1 MRLSRNASTKAIAL
15 LSAALLAVG
24 GIIIP
29 APTDAAIPDDS
40 LTTQHGDNLGAGPE
54 AKITLDTDKTEVKP
68 GDTVAAHV
76 EIEGTVPFPEVG
88 QWRYGES
95 DATAVIFSLQIDPR
109 LTVNDVDKLQFKWA
123 DGKERKPFNVQI
135 DAESN
140 VIAFEFASS
149 DVPLGPEPKMTV
161 DIPVTVNDDVQDGDE
176 LGVKVATE
184 VDLRPT
190 LDWTYD
196 NWEMRSTGDPC
207 LREAVGEL
215 TFDNPGRYGTWLA
228 DFWLGT
234 NSEYFELEGQPE
246 ITVRGPGGEDMTDQ
260 VFQDSSYPQVTHNPT
275 DRPKIFTGADGKDFS
290 NYRWLS
296 QSEWKI
302 NEQGMA
308 GDVWIPEGSTIF
320 VKQLVRSSRCSFD
333 PDREDFGAKVESR
346 NTPLYRQDVDEAV
359 LTVKKDPEPEP
370 KPSPTTSGSSSS
382 PSSTVTETEK
392 VCKPSESEGGQ
403 PSEPVEPTPGD
414 DGVVTVTTTVV
425 DPEGE
430 DCGSDPEP
438 EPSPTTSGSSSSP
451 SSTVTETEKVCKPS
465 ESEGG
470 QPSEPVEPTPGDD
483 GVVTVTTTVVDPEG
497 EDCGSDPEPEP
508 EPKPSPTTSGSS
520 SSPSSTVTETEKVCK
535 PSESEGGQPSE
546 PVEPTPGDDGV
557 VTVTTTVVD
566 PDDPNCPSG
575 GGDEPT
581 PAPSEDPD
589 PTPTNPEKSSKS
601 SLGWLLVPLIP
612 LLSSGK
618 SSAVPSGKPVPHSSV
633 PSTDEKRLEEKPQ
646 KEADNVLE
654 DTHQDG
660 ETNPHGP
667 TEKAPLVA
675 KPTSTQGTPTA
686 HTERFTGLANT
697 GASVLGLVL
706 CGLAALAAGL
716 FLVRRN
722 RKSTES

>member
-29 APTDAAIPDDS
+29 APTDAAIPDGS
-40 LTTQHGDNLGAGPE
+40 LTTQHGDDLGAGPE
-54 AKITLDTDKTEVKP
+54 AKITLGTDKTEVKP

-123 DGKERKPFNVQI
+123 DGKERKPFNVQT
-135 DAESN
+135 DAENN

-176 LGVKVATE
+176 LGLKVATE

-207 LREAVGEL
+207 LREAVGKL

-346 NTPLYRQDVDEAV
+346 NAPLYRQDVDEAV
-359 LTVKKDPEPEP
+359 LTVKKDPEPE
-370 KPSPTTSGSSSS
+370 S
-382 PSSTVTETEK
+382 
-392 VCKPSESEGGQ
+392 
-403 PSEPVEPTPGD
+403 
-414 DGVVTVTTTVV
+414 
-425 DPEGE
+425 
-430 DCGSDPEP
+430 
-438 EPSPTTSGSSSSP
+438 
-451 SSTVTETEKVCKPS
+451 
-465 ESEGG
+465 
-470 QPSEPVEPTPGDD
+470 
-483 GVVTVTTTVVDPEG
+483 
-497 EDCGSDPEPEP
+497 
-508 EPKPSPTTSGSS
+508 KPSPTTSGSS

>member
-54 AKITLDTDKTEVKP
+54 AKITLGTDKTEVKP

-123 DGKERKPFNVQI
+123 DGKERKPFNVQT
-135 DAESN
+135 DAENN

-190 LDWTYD
+190 LDWNYD

-308 GDVWIPEGSTIF
+308 GDGWIPEGSTIF

-346 NTPLYRQDVDEAV
+346 NAPLYRQDVDEAV
-359 LTVKKDPEPEP
+359 LTVKKDPEPE
-370 KPSPTTSGSSSS
+370 S
-382 PSSTVTETEK
+382 
-392 VCKPSESEGGQ
+392 
-403 PSEPVEPTPGD
+403 
-414 DGVVTVTTTVV
+414 
-425 DPEGE
+425 
-430 DCGSDPEP
+430 
-438 EPSPTTSGSSSSP
+438 
-451 SSTVTETEKVCKPS
+451 
-465 ESEGG
+465 
-470 QPSEPVEPTPGDD
+470 
-483 GVVTVTTTVVDPEG
+483 
-497 EDCGSDPEPEP
+497 
-508 EPKPSPTTSGSS
+508 KPSPTTSGSS

>member
-29 APTDAAIPDDS
+29 APTDAAVPDDS

-176 LGVKVATE
+176 LGLKVATE

-346 NTPLYRQDVDEAV
+346 NAPLYRQDVDEAV
-359 LTVKKDPEPEP
+359 LTVKKDPEPES

-425 DPEGE
+425 DPG
-430 DCGSDPEP
+430 
-438 EPSPTTSGSSSSP
+438 
-451 SSTVTETEKVCKPS
+451 
-465 ESEGG
+465 
-470 QPSEPVEPTPGDD
+470 
-483 GVVTVTTTVVDPEG
+483 
-497 EDCGSDPEPEP
+497 
-508 EPKPSPTTSGSS
+508 
-520 SSPSSTVTETEKVCK
+520 
-535 PSESEGGQPSE
+535 
-546 PVEPTPGDDGV
+546 
-557 VTVTTTVVD
+557 
-566 PDDPNCPSG
+566 DPNCPSG

>member
-29 APTDAAIPDDS
+29 APTDAAIPDGS
-40 LTTQHGDNLGAGPE
+40 LTTQHGDDLGAGPE
-54 AKITLDTDKTEVKP
+54 AKITLGTDKTEVKP

-346 NTPLYRQDVDEAV
+346 NAPLYRQDVDEAV
-359 LTVKKDPEPEP
+359 LTVKKD
-370 KPSPTTSGSSSS
+370 
-382 PSSTVTETEK
+382 
-392 VCKPSESEGGQ
+392 
-403 PSEPVEPTPGD
+403 
-414 DGVVTVTTTVV
+414 
-425 DPEGE
+425 
-430 DCGSDPEP
+430 
-438 EPSPTTSGSSSSP
+438 
-451 SSTVTETEKVCKPS
+451 
-465 ESEGG
+465 
-470 QPSEPVEPTPGDD
+470 
-483 GVVTVTTTVVDPEG
+483 
-497 EDCGSDPEPEP
+497 P

>member
-123 DGKERKPFNVQI
+123 DGKERKPFNVQT
-135 DAESN
+135 DAENN

-207 LREAVGEL
+207 LREAVGKL

-346 NTPLYRQDVDEAV
+346 NAPLYRQDVDEAV
-359 LTVKKDPEPEP
+359 LTVKKDPEPES
-370 KPSPTTSGSSSS
+370 KPSPTTSG
-382 PSSTVTETEK
+382 
-392 VCKPSESEGGQ
+392 
-403 PSEPVEPTPGD
+403 
-414 DGVVTVTTTVV
+414 
-425 DPEGE
+425 
-430 DCGSDPEP
+430 
-438 EPSPTTSGSSSSP
+438 
-451 SSTVTETEKVCKPS
+451 
-465 ESEGG
+465 
-470 QPSEPVEPTPGDD
+470 
-483 GVVTVTTTVVDPEG
+483 
-497 EDCGSDPEPEP
+497 
-508 EPKPSPTTSGSS
+508 

-660 ETNPHGP
+660 ETNPYGP

>member
-29 APTDAAIPDDS
+29 APTDAAIPDGS
-40 LTTQHGDNLGAGPE
+40 LTTQHGDDLGAGPE
-54 AKITLDTDKTEVKP
+54 AKITLGTDKTEVKP

-109 LTVNDVDKLQFKWA
+109 LTVNDVDKLQFRWA

-207 LREAVGEL
+207 LREAVGKL

-346 NTPLYRQDVDEAV
+346 NAPLYRQDVDEAV
-359 LTVKKDPEPEP
+359 LTVKKDPEPE
-370 KPSPTTSGSSSS
+370 S
-382 PSSTVTETEK
+382 
-392 VCKPSESEGGQ
+392 
-403 PSEPVEPTPGD
+403 
-414 DGVVTVTTTVV
+414 
-425 DPEGE
+425 
-430 DCGSDPEP
+430 
-438 EPSPTTSGSSSSP
+438 
-451 SSTVTETEKVCKPS
+451 
-465 ESEGG
+465 
-470 QPSEPVEPTPGDD
+470 
-483 GVVTVTTTVVDPEG
+483 
-497 EDCGSDPEPEP
+497 
-508 EPKPSPTTSGSS
+508 KPSPTTSGSS

-660 ETNPHGP
+660 ETNPYGP

>member
-190 LDWTYD
+190 LDWTYS

-215 TFDNPGRYGTWLA
+215 NFDNPGRYGTWLA

-246 ITVRGPGGEDMTDQ
+246 ITVRGPDGEDMTDQ

-346 NTPLYRQDVDEAV
+346 NAPLYRQDVDEAV

-370 KPSPTTSGSSSS
+370 KPSPTTSGSS

-392 VCKPSESEGGQ
+392 VCKPSESEGGE
-403 PSEPVEPTPGD
+403 PSEP
-414 DGVVTVTTTVV
+414 
-425 DPEGE
+425 
-430 DCGSDPEP
+430 
-438 EPSPTTSGSSSSP
+438 
-451 SSTVTETEKVCKPS
+451 
-465 ESEGG
+465 
-470 QPSEPVEPTPGDD
+470 
-483 GVVTVTTTVVDPEG
+483 
-497 EDCGSDPEPEP
+497 
-508 EPKPSPTTSGSS
+508 
-520 SSPSSTVTETEKVCK
+520 
-535 PSESEGGQPSE
+535 
-546 PVEPTPGDDGV
+546 
-557 VTVTTTVVD
+557 
-566 PDDPNCPSG
+566 
-575 GGDEPT
+575 
-581 PAPSEDPD
+581 
-589 PTPTNPEKSSKS
+589 
-601 SLGWLLVPLIP
+601 
-612 LLSSGK
+612 
-618 SSAVPSGKPVPHSSV
+618 
-633 PSTDEKRLEEKPQ
+633 
-646 KEADNVLE
+646 
-654 DTHQDG
+654 
-660 ETNPHGP
+660 
-667 TEKAPLVA
+667 
-675 KPTSTQGTPTA
+675 
-686 HTERFTGLANT
+686 
-697 GASVLGLVL
+697 
-706 CGLAALAAGL
+706 
-716 FLVRRN
+716 
-722 RKSTES
+722 

>member
-40 LTTQHGDNLGAGPE
+40 LTTQHGDDLGAGPE
-54 AKITLDTDKTEVKP
+54 AKITLGTDKTEVKP

-207 LREAVGEL
+207 LREAVGKL

-346 NTPLYRQDVDEAV
+346 NAPLYRQDVDEAV
-359 LTVKKDPEPEP
+359 LTVKKD
-370 KPSPTTSGSSSS
+370 
-382 PSSTVTETEK
+382 
-392 VCKPSESEGGQ
+392 
-403 PSEPVEPTPGD
+403 
-414 DGVVTVTTTVV
+414 
-425 DPEGE
+425 
-430 DCGSDPEP
+430 
-438 EPSPTTSGSSSSP
+438 
-451 SSTVTETEKVCKPS
+451 
-465 ESEGG
+465 
-470 QPSEPVEPTPGDD
+470 
-483 GVVTVTTTVVDPEG
+483 
-497 EDCGSDPEPEP
+497 P

>member
-29 APTDAAIPDDS
+29 APTDAAIPDGS
-40 LTTQHGDNLGAGPE
+40 LTTQHGDDLGAGPE
-54 AKITLDTDKTEVKP
+54 AKITLGTDKTEVKP

-109 LTVNDVDKLQFKWA
+109 LTVNDVDKLQFRWA

-207 LREAVGEL
+207 LREAVGKL

-346 NTPLYRQDVDEAV
+346 NAPLYRQDVDEAV
-359 LTVKKDPEPEP
+359 LTVKKDPEPES
-370 KPSPTTSGSSSS
+370 KPSPTTSG
-382 PSSTVTETEK
+382 
-392 VCKPSESEGGQ
+392 
-403 PSEPVEPTPGD
+403 
-414 DGVVTVTTTVV
+414 
-425 DPEGE
+425 
-430 DCGSDPEP
+430 
-438 EPSPTTSGSSSSP
+438 
-451 SSTVTETEKVCKPS
+451 
-465 ESEGG
+465 
-470 QPSEPVEPTPGDD
+470 
-483 GVVTVTTTVVDPEG
+483 
-497 EDCGSDPEPEP
+497 
-508 EPKPSPTTSGSS
+508 

-660 ETNPHGP
+660 ETNPYGP

>member
-29 APTDAAIPDDS
+29 APTDAAIPDGS
-40 LTTQHGDNLGAGPE
+40 LTTQHGDDLGAGPE
-54 AKITLDTDKTEVKP
+54 AKITLGTDKTEVKP

-123 DGKERKPFNVQI
+123 DGKERKPFNVQT
-135 DAESN
+135 DAENN

-346 NTPLYRQDVDEAV
+346 NAPLYRQDVDEAV
-359 LTVKKDPEPEP
+359 LTVKKDPEPE
-370 KPSPTTSGSSSS
+370 S
-382 PSSTVTETEK
+382 
-392 VCKPSESEGGQ
+392 
-403 PSEPVEPTPGD
+403 
-414 DGVVTVTTTVV
+414 
-425 DPEGE
+425 
-430 DCGSDPEP
+430 
-438 EPSPTTSGSSSSP
+438 
-451 SSTVTETEKVCKPS
+451 
-465 ESEGG
+465 
-470 QPSEPVEPTPGDD
+470 
-483 GVVTVTTTVVDPEG
+483 
-497 EDCGSDPEPEP
+497 
-508 EPKPSPTTSGSS
+508 KPSPTTSGSS

-660 ETNPHGP
+660 ETNPYGP

>member
-29 APTDAAIPDDS
+29 APTDAAVPDDS

-176 LGVKVATE
+176 LGLKVATE

-207 LREAVGEL
+207 LREAVGKL

-346 NTPLYRQDVDEAV
+346 NAPLYRQDVDEAV
-359 LTVKKDPEPEP
+359 LTVKKDPEPE
-370 KPSPTTSGSSSS
+370 S
-382 PSSTVTETEK
+382 
-392 VCKPSESEGGQ
+392 
-403 PSEPVEPTPGD
+403 
-414 DGVVTVTTTVV
+414 
-425 DPEGE
+425 
-430 DCGSDPEP
+430 
-438 EPSPTTSGSSSSP
+438 
-451 SSTVTETEKVCKPS
+451 
-465 ESEGG
+465 
-470 QPSEPVEPTPGDD
+470 
-483 GVVTVTTTVVDPEG
+483 
-497 EDCGSDPEPEP
+497 
-508 EPKPSPTTSGSS
+508 KPSPTTSGSS

>member
-123 DGKERKPFNVQI
+123 DGKERKPFNVQT
-135 DAESN
+135 DAENN

-190 LDWTYD
+190 LDWNYD

-346 NTPLYRQDVDEAV
+346 NAPLYRQDVDEAV
-359 LTVKKDPEPEP
+359 LTVKKDPEPES
-370 KPSPTTSGSSSS
+370 KPSPTTSG
-382 PSSTVTETEK
+382 
-392 VCKPSESEGGQ
+392 
-403 PSEPVEPTPGD
+403 
-414 DGVVTVTTTVV
+414 
-425 DPEGE
+425 
-430 DCGSDPEP
+430 
-438 EPSPTTSGSSSSP
+438 
-451 SSTVTETEKVCKPS
+451 
-465 ESEGG
+465 
-470 QPSEPVEPTPGDD
+470 
-483 GVVTVTTTVVDPEG
+483 
-497 EDCGSDPEPEP
+497 
-508 EPKPSPTTSGSS
+508 

>member
-54 AKITLDTDKTEVKP
+54 AKITLGTDKTEVKP

-123 DGKERKPFNVQI
+123 DGKERKPFNVQT
-135 DAESN
+135 DAENN

-190 LDWTYD
+190 LDWNYD

-346 NTPLYRQDVDEAV
+346 NAPLYRQDVDEAV
-359 LTVKKDPEPEP
+359 LTVKKDPEPE
-370 KPSPTTSGSSSS
+370 S
-382 PSSTVTETEK
+382 
-392 VCKPSESEGGQ
+392 
-403 PSEPVEPTPGD
+403 
-414 DGVVTVTTTVV
+414 
-425 DPEGE
+425 
-430 DCGSDPEP
+430 
-438 EPSPTTSGSSSSP
+438 
-451 SSTVTETEKVCKPS
+451 
-465 ESEGG
+465 
-470 QPSEPVEPTPGDD
+470 
-483 GVVTVTTTVVDPEG
+483 
-497 EDCGSDPEPEP
+497 
-508 EPKPSPTTSGSS
+508 KPSPTTSGSS

>member
-1 MRLSRNASTKAIAL
+1 MIRKVPAVVAFMHTGTRLTAGYRY
-15 LSAALLAVG
+15 
-24 GIIIP
+24 
-29 APTDAAIPDDS
+29 
-40 LTTQHGDNLGAGPE
+40 TTLG
-54 AKITLDTDKTEVKP
+54 
-68 GDTVAAHV
+68 
-76 EIEGTVPFPEVG
+76 
-88 QWRYGES
+88 
-95 DATAVIFSLQIDPR
+95 DAT
-109 LTVNDVDKLQFKWA
+109 
-123 DGKERKPFNVQI
+123 PFNVQI

-346 NTPLYRQDVDEAV
+346 NAPLYRQDVDEAV
-359 LTVKKDPEPEP
+359 LTVKKD
-370 KPSPTTSGSSSS
+370 
-382 PSSTVTETEK
+382 
-392 VCKPSESEGGQ
+392 
-403 PSEPVEPTPGD
+403 
-414 DGVVTVTTTVV
+414 
-425 DPEGE
+425 
-430 DCGSDPEP
+430 
-438 EPSPTTSGSSSSP
+438 
-451 SSTVTETEKVCKPS
+451 
-465 ESEGG
+465 
-470 QPSEPVEPTPGDD
+470 
-483 GVVTVTTTVVDPEG
+483 
-497 EDCGSDPEPEP
+497 P